1 MPTPAILAT
10 FDQRWEPGAGASATH
25 PLQLWRAEK
34 DAAKGSN
41 IAKDILEVK
50 DTFLTI
56 IFSRVLVAG
65 LTHWCPDLMG
75 PSDSPYNQVHKT
87 VYLETF
93 RLVAGSFSYY
103 FLAPSAAGVDNPI
116 LICDIFCSFTLLYTK
131 HKAKVGLRQP
141 GKLALNKADN
151 NSGKHRKCLTEKR
164 IVFAR
169 KDKLPDHVV
178 ALIANEFCN
187 SDDESDTDDAG
198 KKIYTVNAKGIR
210 SVSATTFVHQLEV
223 RRLKTDAREKGK
235 KKINVVERTR
245 IRVANPAESDLSFQ
259 MPKKVPI
266 DYFTPSE
273 FNDFPAETRFKY
285 AQYGVTLLLVVHH
298 GNTDWKTMDRET
310 YMTKYGNEVLKQY
323 NILTEEVMAQQGN
336 NGWSDDGEPINI
348 PDDLD
353 GERMDEGV
361 APLTTPD
368 LSPLAPGTVSYSMSF
383 TCSTT
388 PTSRVP
394 LLRYSIAST
403 TLPPHPQERVN
414 AIIPC
419 FRPPPR
425 TAARSPLR
433 PPGFLTAGFFCFPA
447 PACSSARLRFAA
459 HCALRLASRQLRRLA
474 SLQPFAPPLRL
485 LRPPTPLCPP
495 VPAALARAPLPRA
508 PRPAPRCPAPC
519 PSLPCAH
526 CAPCFAAAPR
536 SLATPRLTPGLL
548 GPRALASAPASM
560 LRSHPPRVLLR
571 PCAPTLRLR
580 PRERFVL
587 PSLRPRPALRPHPR
601 FAGAPQLAG
610 APRFARPRARALLNP
625 RLHFGPSLAPSLRPC
640 LRCACTLCFA
650 PAPRALRCPSAL
662 RRASPQRP
670 RFACPPAPTQRP
682 HARPPHAPTSCL
694 APASLHPAH
703 APVARFAPHPALRL
717 STHASPA
724 PRFIAA
730 LAPRL
735 VLPVPRGSPA
745 PRFGPAP
752 APRFGPAPTLQHT
765 RASPAPR
772 AFVCTPRSG
781 LPPRFAPAPALRSC
795 PRASSFGPAPAFCS
809 RARVFA
815 PAPAR
820 LPTPALRFAPAPTPV
835 PWFTPAPAPHFAQ
848 RMPRGTSFACLN
860 VPSIA
865 AAAPQHSLYMYP
877 VLECVVD
884 LRYAAAAASSPAP
897 ALIVPGNFG
906 PFHCPRPPRRDE
918 NTPHTRPRVQFPL
931 PIYFAVPV
939 AAVLRKNRPRAYET
953 GGLGGAAGVHDP
965 RAHGHAC
972 SASLFA
978 PTCRPTPTSE
988 QGGSA
993 DGGGR
998 DGGIPGT
1005 ATCAAAA
1012 RSRAAVRAAEGG
1024 TAGSL
1029 GQAALAAAE

>member
-1 MPTPAILAT
+1 MLSLCPTPRCTTYQPRL
-10 FDQRWEPGAGASATH
+10 FDRGLFLFPRPCLLLGPPALCGPLRSA
-25 PLQLWRAEK
+25 PR
-34 DAAKGSN
+34 
-41 IAKDILEVK
+41 
-50 DTFLTI
+50 
-56 IFSRVLVAG
+56 
-65 LTHWCPDLMG
+65 
-75 PSDSPYNQVHKT
+75 
-87 VYLETF
+87 
-93 RLVAGSFSYY
+93 
-103 FLAPSAAGVDNPI
+103 LAPAAPPRV
-116 LICDIFCSFTLLYTK
+116 
-131 HKAKVGLRQP
+131 
-141 GKLALNKADN
+141 
-151 NSGKHRKCLTEKR
+151 
-164 IVFAR
+164 
-169 KDKLPDHVV
+169 
-178 ALIANEFCN
+178 
-187 SDDESDTDDAG
+187 
-198 KKIYTVNAKGIR
+198 
-210 SVSATTFVHQLEV
+210 ATTLC
-223 RRLKTDAREKGK
+223 A
-235 KKINVVERTR
+235 
-245 IRVANPAESDLSFQ
+245 AA
-259 MPKKVPI
+259 
-266 DYFTPSE
+266 
-273 FNDFPAETRFKY
+273 A
-285 AQYGVTLLLVVHH
+285 
-298 GNTDWKTMDRET
+298 
-310 YMTKYGNEVLKQY
+310 
-323 NILTEEVMAQQGN
+323 LTA
-336 NGWSDDGEPINI
+336 
-348 PDDLD
+348 
-353 GERMDEGV
+353 
-361 APLTTPD
+361 
-368 LSPLAPGTVSYSMSF
+368 
-383 TCSTT
+383 
-388 PTSRVP
+388 
-394 LLRYSIAST
+394 
-403 TLPPHPQERVN
+403 PPHP
-414 AIIPC
+414 A
-419 FRPPPR
+419 
-425 TAARSPLR
+425 L
-433 PPGFLTAGFFCFPA
+433 
-447 PACSSARLRFAA
+447 SARTC
-459 HCALRLASRQLRRLA
+459 CAC
-474 SLQPFAPPLRL
+474 P
-485 LRPPTPLCPP
+485 RP
-495 VPAALARAPLPRA
+495 AA
-508 PRPAPRCPAPC
+508 PRPAPRTPLPCALPLAALRPLRPLSHPAPYPRLAWPPA
-519 PSLPCAH
+519 PSLP
-526 CAPCFAAAPR
+526 PPRQCFAR
-536 SLATPRLTPGLL
+536 TH
-548 GPRALASAPASM
+548 LASCFAPA
-560 LRSHPPRVLLR
+560 P
-571 PCAPTLRLR
+571 PTLRLR

-906 PFHCPRPPRRDE
+906 PSHCPRPPRRDE

-939 AAVLRKNRPRAYET
+939 AAVLRKNRLRAGAS
-953 GGLGGAAGVHDP
+953 GGDIGCTALQV
-965 RAHGHAC
+965 
-972 SASLFA
+972 A
-978 PTCRPTPTSE
+978 PAPHRSSPLPATQLPHQSR
-988 QGGSA
+988 GGSA

-998 DGGIPGT
+998 DGGDPGHGNLCGGGACGGAPPT
-1005 ATCAAAA
+1005 VLPAFSSRPTPALEQGGGAGGGGDPWGRRRLQRRNEWGPD
-1012 RSRAAVRAAEGG
+1012 RSPPAPAPNSHIRAVAAVRAADGG
-1024 TAGSL
+1024 TAGQQDPPSRAAGYGFGAAGWRGSGFGVRVVL
-1029 GQAALAAAE
+1029 GKRLGV